1 LFISIF
7 LHTPVGV
14 GGIGCA
20 SLAGVDVANM
30 AVTLG
35 NTNIVG
41 PLLKFGVAFPLVYHY
56 MGGVRHIMWDKAPDS
71 LTNEAV
77 QQSSL
82 ILIGAASAVSLGI
95 TML

>member
-1 LFISIF
+1 MFVSIPPT
-7 LHTPVGV
+7 LVGV

-20 SLAGVDVANM
+20 TLAGVDVASM

-35 NTNIVG
+35 NTSIVG

-56 MGGVRHIMWDKAPDS
+56 MGGVRHIIWDKQPES
-71 LTNEAV
+71 LTNESV
-77 QQSSL
+77 QKSSL
-82 ILIGAASAVSLGI
+82 ILIGAATAVSMGI

>member
-1 LFISIF
+1 
-7 LHTPVGV
+7 
-14 GGIGCA
+14 
-20 SLAGVDVANM
+20 M

-35 NTNIVG
+35 NTNIIG

-71 LTNEAV
+71 LTNESV

-95 TML
+95 TMI